1 MADKKK
7 KLGKG
12 LVALF
17 GEETAGFGDDSLQHG
32 IGQQGAKIL
41 SLSRLVPNAAQP
53 RRVFDDK
60 ALESLAQSLRQ
71 SGLLQPLLVRPHPSE
86 SEKYEIVAGERRWR
100 AAQRAGLETLRVV
113 VRELTDA
120 EVLHMAIV
128 ENVQRQDLNPVEEAE
143 GYRRLI
149 DEFGQTQNRLARMIG
164 KSRSHIAN
172 MLRLLTLPEAVR
184 DELSAGQL
192 SMGHAR
198 ALVTAADPVAVMGLV
213 LDEDLSV
220 RETEQLIRDEKNATA
235 SKNKDKDNIAT
246 KSAPDPDIL
255 SLEQGLSSLLGLSV
269 KIDRTK
275 AVLSINY
282 QTLDQLDRLVQR
294 LNH

>member
-53 RRVFDDK
+53 RRVFDDE

>member
-17 GEETAGFGDDSLQHG
+17 GEETAGFGDDSPQHG

-53 RRVFDDK
+53 RRVFDDE

-149 DEFGQTQNRLARMIG
+149 DEFGQTQNRLARVIG

-184 DELSAGQL
+184 DELSAGRL

-198 ALVTAADPVAVMGLV
+198 ALVAAADPVAVMGLV

-235 SKNKDKDNIAT
+235 SKNKDKNNTAT

>member
-17 GEETAGFGDDSLQHG
+17 GEETAGFGDDSPQQG

-53 RRVFDDK
+53 RRVFDDD

-100 AAQRAGLETLRVV
+100 AAQRAGLETLRVF

-149 DEFGQTQNRLARMIG
+149 DEFGQTQNRLARVIG

-184 DELSAGQL
+184 DELSAGRL

-235 SKNKDKDNIAT
+235 SKNKDKNNTAT

>member
-17 GEETAGFGDDSLQHG
+17 GEETAGLGDDSLQHSR
-32 IGQQGAKIL
+32 GQQGAKVL
-41 SLSRLVPNAAQP
+41 SLSRLVPNTAQP
-53 RRVFDDK
+53 RRVFDDE

-86 SEKYEIVAGERRWR
+86 AEKYEIVAGERRWR
-100 AAQRAGLETLRVV
+100 AARRAGLETLRVV

-149 DEFGQTQNRLARMIG
+149 DEFGQTQSKLARVIG

-172 MLRLLTLPEAVR
+172 MLRLLTLPDAVR
-184 DELSAGQL
+184 DELSTGQL

-213 LDEDLSV
+213 LDGDLSV
-220 RETEQLIRDEKNATA
+220 RETEKLIRDEKNATA
-235 SKNKDKDNIAT
+235 SKNKDNTAT

>member
-7 KLGKG
+7 NLGKG
-12 LVALF
+12 LAALF
-17 GEETAGFGDDSLQHG
+17 GEEVASFGDDSSQHG
-32 IGQQGAKIL
+32 TGQRGEKIL
-41 SLSRLVPNAAQP
+41 ALSRFVPNAAQP
-53 RRVFDDK
+53 RRVFDED

-71 SGLLQPLLVRPHPSE
+71 SGLLQPLLVRPHPS
-86 SEKYEIVAGERRWR
+86 KDGVYEIVAGERRWR

-113 VRELTDA
+113 VRDFTDA

-128 ENVQRQDLNPVEEAE
+128 ENVQRQDLNPIEEAE

-149 DEFGQTQNRLARMIG
+149 DDFGQTQNRLARVIG

-184 DELSAGQL
+184 DELSVGRL

-198 ALVTAADPVAVMGLV
+198 ALVSAADPVAVMDLV
-213 LDEDLSV
+213 LNGDLSV
-220 RETEQLIRDEKNATA
+220 RATEQLIRDEKNATVPK
-235 SKNKDKDNIAT
+235 KNNTAT
-246 KSAPDPDIL
+246 KPAPDPDIL

-269 KIDRTK
+269 RIDCTK